1 MQATLTFLGSGTSM
15 GVPTLGCDCAVC
27 TSAMSPTGDPR
38 NRRTRPSIGLD
49 YAGHTVVIDTGPDF
63 HAQALREG
71 IKRLDA
77 VLYTHGHADHV
88 MGFDD
93 LRPLSFHPKG
103 NLPVYADDSTAND
116 IERIFEY
123 TFRKENRYPTSAR
136 VEMRRID
143 CAPGASF
150 DLFGACFQRIPV
162 THGQQQITGYRFGN
176 AAYLTDM
183 SDIPAES
190 VPLLQN
196 LDVLILDAL
205 RRDPHSSHSHLEKSI
220 SFVEQLKPRRAFFTH
235 MSHDL
240 DHAATEAAL
249 PPHIR
254 LAYDGLKI
262 NFEIAPIKIYRELA
276 DIPPDFGPS
285 VATIGNFDG
294 VHRGHRSIIAEVVRH
309 AGELGVHSVA
319 ITFDPHPARVL
330 RPEQRQPLITPL
342 AQKIELLA
350 STGLDALLVLPFT
363 GDLSR
368 MTARAFSAEVLQR
381 ALHVTELHEGKNFR
395 LGYQAEA
402 GVENL
407 RQLGE
412 ELGFKLYVH
421 GSQRIRGQ
429 AVSSSR
435 IRELISRGEVSH
447 ARSLLRRPFAIVSTP
462 APGRGYGTR
471 YTVPT
476 INLAPYSELLPANG
490 VYVTTLTIGSGPT
503 QETFEAVTN
512 VGNRPTFGA
521 DSFAVESHL
530 LNFHPIELN
539 EKTPLTLS
547 FLFRLRAEQRFPST
561 ESLREQIGRDVRR
574 AQRYFTLC
582 AAVAGKPRSS
592 AAQQTSQAV

>member
-1 MQATLTFLGSGTSM
+1 MEATLTFLGSGTSM
-15 GVPTLGCDCAVC
+15 GVPTLGCACAVC

-38 NRRTRPSIGLD
+38 NRRTRPSIRLD

-71 IKRLDA
+71 LKRLDA

-103 NLPVYADDSTAND
+103 NLPVYADDSTADD

-136 VEMRRID
+136 VEMHRID
-143 CAPGASF
+143 SAPGACF
-150 DLFGACFQRIPV
+150 DLFDACFQRIPV

-240 DHAATEAAL
+240 DHAATEAIL

-262 NFEIAPIKIYRELA
+262 NFEIAPMNIYRELA

-309 AGELGVHSVA
+309 ASELGVHSVA

-330 RPEQRQPLITPL
+330 RPEQRRPLITPL

-350 STGLDALLVLPFT
+350 GTGLDALLVLPFT

-407 RQLGE
+407 RHLGE

-447 ARSLLRRPFAIVSTP
+447 ARALLGRPFAIVSTP

-476 INLAPYSELLPANG
+476 INLTPYSELLPANG
-490 VYVTTLTIGSGPT
+490 VYVTMLTVGSGSS
-503 QETFEAVTN
+503 QEAFEAVTN

-530 LNFHPIELN
+530 LNFHPIELS

-547 FLFRLRAEQRFPST
+547 FLFRLRAEQRFPSP
-561 ESLREQIGRDVRR
+561 EALREQIGRDVRR

-592 AAQQTSQAV
+592 AAQQISQTV